1 MKMFPGMNPKMM
13 KQAMQKMGIKQVEL
27 DAEEVIIKLK
37 DKNLIIK
44 NPNVS
49 KINMQGHET
58 FQIMGDVS
66 EESSNE
72 EDIKTVMDQTGCS
85 EEEAKKALEKYDDI
99 AEAILNLKS

>member
-1 MKMFPGMNPKMM
+1 MKMFPGMNPQLM
-13 KQAMQKMGIKQVEL
+13 KQAMKKMGIKQEEI

-37 DKNLIIK
+37 DKNIVIK

-49 KINMQGHET
+49 KINMQGNET
-58 FQIMGDVS
+58 FQIMGDVT

-85 EEEAKKALEKYDDI
+85 EEEAKDALEKYDDI